1 MSQGQTGWLLLL
13 LLAIVMIIIGFQGSL
28 GVVFA
33 ILFCPS
39 YVTLDE

>member
-1 MSQGQTGWLLLL
+1 MSQGQTGWLLLF
-13 LLAIVMIIIGFQGSL
+13 LLALFLVVIGFQGSL

-33 ILFCPS
+33 ILFSPM